1 MVSAVLIT
9 SNALR
14 HHFVANYL
22 SDHLNLA
29 GVVSEAKL
37 ASPQGATV
45 AEDEII
51 KTHLQELKETEK
63 EFFGGYEN
71 FKIPK
76 SSVLEIARGTSNDPA
91 VFEWVKNKNPEYLIL
106 FGSSII
112 KDPLLSYFK
121 DKVINMH
128 LGLSPYYRGSG
139 TNFWPLVFREPE
151 CVGATIHLATL
162 EVDAGA
168 ILGQVRPDFVPGD
181 NCHTLGFKTVI
192 AGTQLLVKIIG
203 AYNKGNLAGHRQNLS
218 IGKVFKKKNFN
229 AEAVLA
235 MRKNFETGM
244 IEEYLNDQA
253 DRNQQYPIISPFL

>member
-1 MVSAVLIT
+1 MASIVLIT

-37 ASPQGATV
+37 ASAQGATA

-51 KTHLQELKETEK
+51 KTHLRELKEKER
-63 EFFGGYEN
+63 EFFGEHEN
-71 FKIPK
+71 FKIPARNM
-76 SSVLEIARGTSNDPA
+76 LEVARGASNGTE
-91 VFEWVKNKNPEYLIL
+91 VFEWIKNKNPDYLIL

-112 KDPLLSYFK
+112 KNPLLEYFK
-121 DKVINMH
+121 DKTINLH

-168 ILGQVRPDFVPGD
+168 ILGQVRPDYALGD

-192 AGTQLLVKIIG
+192 AATHLLVRIIEG
-203 AYNKGNLAGHRQNLS
+203 YNQGNLTGHRQNLS
-218 IGKVFKKKNFN
+218 IGKVFKKKDFN
-229 AEAVLA
+229 AEAVLV

-244 IEEYLNDQA
+244 IEEYLDKQIA
-253 DRNQQYPIISPFL
+253 RNQRYPIIFPF